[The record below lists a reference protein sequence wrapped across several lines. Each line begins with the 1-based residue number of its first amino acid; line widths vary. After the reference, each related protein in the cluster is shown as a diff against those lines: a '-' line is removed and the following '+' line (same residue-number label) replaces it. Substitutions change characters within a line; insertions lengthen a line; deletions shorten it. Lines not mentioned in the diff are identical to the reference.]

1 MVTMKMQ
8 TNRPASLASSL
19 IANGGLLTGV
29 AVGDRAIEKWSEL
42 RESTEYLSNDQ
53 IFRLRGRS
61 VVVATIDQFAAAAM
75 LIQLDGI
82 ASRIV
87 LYPPDMPREHLTFV
101 ADTAGA
107 DEIFTDQHEVK
118 SMDRRVRYVIPSGRQ
133 SAARDIDDES
143 LIETEWILLTSGTTG
158 LPKLVVHTLASLSGA
173 IERSSLSLT
182 PIVWSTFYDIRR
194 YGGLQIFLRAALTG
208 ASLVLQGA
216 QESATDFLAR
226 AGAQGVTHIS
236 GTPSHWRRAL
246 MNSSIE
252 QIMPAYIRLSGE
264 IADQAILNQLRSQYP
279 QARIVHAF
287 ASTEAGVAFEV
298 KDGFAGIPADAIRHA
313 HNVEMKVEESTLRVR
328 SSRTAS
334 RYLGKENQNLKDR
347 DGFVD
352 TGDVLDLRDG
362 RYYFVGRRD
371 GTINVGGLK
380 VHPEEVEAV
389 INRYPGVSIS
399 LVRTKKNPIM
409 GALVVADVVLKTPPQ
424 SVDQNDQSL
433 QWDILQFCRREL
445 AQHKVPAMINFVPT
459 LAMAET
465 GKLIR
470 PHA

>member
-1 MVTMKMQ
+1 MKMQ
-8 TNRPASLASSL
+8 LNRPASLGSSV
-19 IANGGLLTGV
+19 IANGNWPTGV

-42 RESTEYLSNDQ
+42 RESAEYLSDDQ
-53 IFRLRGRS
+53 MSRLHGRS
-61 VVVATIDQFAAAAM
+61 VVIATIDQFAAAVM

-101 ADTAGA
+101 ADTVGA
-107 DEIFTDQHEVK
+107 DTIFTDQLEDE
-118 SMDRRVRYVIPSGRQ
+118 SMDRRVEYIVPSGQ
-133 SAARDIDDES
+133 QNVAKDIDCES

-173 IERSSLSLT
+173 IERTNPPLT
-182 PIVWSTFYDIRR
+182 PVVWSTFYDIRR

-216 QESATDFLAR
+216 QEFATDFLAR

-246 MNSSIE
+246 MNSSIG

-264 IADQAILNQLRSQYP
+264 IADQSILNQLRSQYP

-298 KDGFAGIPADAIRHA
+298 SDGFAGVPVDTIQHG
-313 HNVEMKVEESTLRVR
+313 HNVEMKVEGSTLRVR

-334 RYLGKENQNLKDR
+334 RYLGKEEQILKDG

-352 TGDVLDLRDG
+352 TGDVLDLRAS

-399 LVRTKKNPIM
+399 LVRTKKNPII
-409 GALVVADVVLKTPPQ
+409 GALVVADVVLETPPQ
-424 SVDQNDQSL
+424 SNEQNDVFL

>member
-1 MVTMKMQ
+1 MKTQ
-8 TNRPASLASSL
+8 LNRPASLGNSL
-19 IANGGLLTGV
+19 IANGNLLTGV
-29 AVGDRAIEKWSEL
+29 AVGDRTIEKWSEL
-42 RESTEYLSNDQ
+42 RESVEYLSDDE

-61 VVVATIDQFAAAAM
+61 VVIATISQLTAVAM

-82 ASRIV
+82 AGRIV

-107 DEIFTDQHEVK
+107 DVIFTDQPKVESV
-118 SMDRRVRYVIPSGRQ
+118 DRRVEYIVRNDQRSV
-133 SAARDIDDES
+133 ARDIECGS

-158 LPKLVVHTLASLSGA
+158 LPKLVVHTLESLSGA
-173 IERSSLSLT
+173 IDRSSPSPT

-208 ASLVLQGA
+208 ASLVLQGV

-246 MNSSIE
+246 MNSSIG
-252 QIMPAYIRLSGE
+252 QIVPTYIRLSGE
-264 IADQAILNQLRSQYP
+264 IADQTILNQLRLQYP
-279 QARIVHAF
+279 QARIAHAF

-298 KDGFAGIPADAIRHA
+298 NDGFAGIPVDTIQHA
-313 HNVEMKVEESTLRVR
+313 HNVEMKVEGSTLRVR
-328 SSRTAS
+328 SSRAAS
-334 RYLGKENQNLKDR
+334 RYLGKENQNLKDS

-352 TGDVLDLRDG
+352 TGDVLDLRDS
-362 RYYFVGRRD
+362 RYYFIGRRD

-399 LVRTKKNPIM
+399 LVRTKKNPII

-424 SVDQNDQSL
+424 SIEQNDQSL

-459 LAMAET
+459 LAMSET